1 VSMALVGTG
10 FGYAP
15 ERRLLQAEV
24 MARLIPGVRD
34 VRRVGSCALDLCMV
48 AAGRL
53 DAYYELGVNV
63 WDWAAGA
70 LIAEEAGATMSLPPV
85 EDGAGEGGLIVAAAP
100 GIAEQFD
107 EALRRAGAF

>member
-1 VSMALVGTG
+1 VLT
-10 FGYAP
+10 
-15 ERRLLQAEV
+15 RLLPE
-24 MARLIPGVRD
+24 VRD

-70 LIAEEAGATMSLPPV
+70 LIAEEAGAVMLLPPV
-85 EDGAGEGGLIVAAAP
+85 DEGGHLIVAAAP
-100 GIAEQFD
+100 GIAAEFD
-107 EALRRAGAF
+107 DALHQAGAR

>member
-1 VSMALVGTG
+1 
-10 FGYAP
+10 
-15 ERRLLQAEV
+15 
-24 MARLIPGVRD
+24 LIPGVRD

-70 LIAEEAGATMSLPPV
+70 LIAEEAGARMLLPPV
-85 EDGAGEGGLIVAAAP
+85 DDAGEGGLIVAAAP

-107 EALRRAGAF
+107 DALRRAGAF